1 MADPAAPVAPRERA
15 ARERRTV
22 ALAALLMLVLVVA
35 GVVAGSLWAA
45 SGCRALAPR
54 PLDVALVRADAEV
67 GGLEPALAGL
77 ASELGGVAVRLALPA
92 GERLLVVE
100 GGVAVVDGPGEAPA
114 TLTVV
119 DDDGS
124 VRSVSR
130 LGEGAT
136 VVGGGASPYALD
148 VPNRSTGQVDALA
161 ALDVAAP
168 TVARAPCLDAAV
180 VGSPLAF
187 LLDAGDGRLLLL
199 RTAEDGSE
207 VDVELRDPI
216 VGRRWAAR
224 LAPPR
229 APAGLVA
236 ARTTAV
242 LAAPVAGESPEG
254 LVAVA
259 LRSGP
264 VAAAGVADAGDGA
277 VVVALDAADGTERWR
292 VGRTALESAGAVDPA
307 TTVDV
312 ELVGVTADEVVV
324 LVGAAVDEL
333 RPAAFGPLGTALE
346 RAARRGTLVGLERA
360 TGRVTRV
367 VPAVRPSELAA
378 VRAAGPHAS
387 QHAAVVRELGTA
399 ALDVVVAR
407 RTWVLVAA
415 DDGPVLVGF
424 GR

>member
-1 MADPAAPVAPRERA
+1 MADPAAPVAPRELA

-35 GVVAGSLWAA
+35 GVVAGALWAA

-161 ALDVAAP
+161 ALDVSAP

-187 LLDAGDGRLLLL
+187 LLDAADGRLLLL

-224 LAPPR
+224 LAPPQ

-242 LAAPVAGESPEG
+242 LAAAVAGESPEG

-259 LRSGP
+259 LRSAP
-264 VAAAGVADAGDGA
+264 AAAGVADAGDGA

-292 VGRTALESAGAVDPA
+292 VGRAALESAGAVDPA

-346 RAARRGTLVGLERA
+346 RTERRGTLVGLERA

-378 VRAAGPHAS
+378 VRATGPDAS